1 MIVSMDWLPR
11 DPNRAAGWVESDGD
25 AADPGSACLTGSC
38 RFGCASAVRH
48 QTCVVTLPVE
58 APVPL
63 VWPSALRQPARPPLL
78 VYLDMNHWISL
89 AQAATGHAQGAG
101 HLEALD
107 ACRAARAGGAA
118 LFPLS
123 ATHYVEMYN
132 VTDPR
137 QRRDVAAVMEE
148 LSGFATLASRST
160 VMVAE
165 VRAALDALTGR
176 QVQMGG
182 VDLLGFGVGPAF
194 GMRGGIHVSDAVGR
208 DITDQFAAGGGAP
221 TLADLELQFER
232 AMLAGPADKDLPALS
247 RQGYDPRAAIKVA
260 QERANQEEKQ
270 RSRLDH
276 NSMWRRGRLE
286 DVVAVREL
294 VVELWDIVQRVLRQR
309 GHAQDDV
316 LGDRQSI
323 RRFIGS
329 MPSTEVAVV
338 LKTTRHRDAT
348 LKWTANDIND
358 IDAFSLAVPYC
369 DLVVTEKFAHH
380 MLTVSRVANRMNTV
394 VLRKLSELPC
404 HLV

>member
-1 MIVSMDWLPR
+1 M
-11 DPNRAAGWVESDGD
+11 SDARG
-25 AADPGSACLTGSC
+25 GET
-38 RFGCASAVRH
+38 CA
-48 QTCVVTLPVE
+48 VTLP
-58 APVPL
+58 ADSPVPL
-63 VWPSALRQPARPPLL
+63 VWPSALRQPPRPPRL

-107 ACRAARAGGAA
+107 ACRATRSAGVA

-123 ATHYVEMYN
+123 GTHYVEMYN
-132 VTDPR
+132 IKDPR

-165 VRAALDALTGR
+165 VRAALDALIGR
-176 QVQMGG
+176 QVQTDG

-194 GMRGGIHVSDAVGR
+194 GIRGGLHICDADGR

-221 TLADLELQFER
+221 TLAELQLQFER
-232 AMLAGPADKDLPALS
+232 ATLAGPADEDLPALS
-247 RQGYDPRAAIKVA
+247 RQGYDPLAAIKVA
-260 QERANQEEKQ
+260 EERANQEEEQ

-276 NSMWRRGRLE
+276 DSGWRRGRLE

-294 VVELWDIVQRVLRQR
+294 LLELWDIVQRALRER
-309 GHAQDDV
+309 GHAQDDI

-323 RRFIGS
+323 RRFIRS

-338 LKTTRHRDAT
+338 LKTMRHRDAT
-348 LKWTANDIND
+348 LQWTANDIND

-380 MLTVSRVANRMNTV
+380 MLTVSRVTKRMNTV
-394 VLRKLSELPC
+394 VLRKLTELPR